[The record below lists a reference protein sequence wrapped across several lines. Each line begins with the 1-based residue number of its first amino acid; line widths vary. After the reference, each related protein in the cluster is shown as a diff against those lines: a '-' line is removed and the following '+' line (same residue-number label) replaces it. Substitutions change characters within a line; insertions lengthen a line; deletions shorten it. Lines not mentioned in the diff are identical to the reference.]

1 MSDIRGILFDK
12 DGTLFDF
19 HATWGGWTAAL
30 LFDLTGEDPDRAAT
44 LGAAIGYDLHAR
56 RFAPDSIVIANTPD
70 EIAQALLPHLPGAT
84 PTGLVNRMNLLAAQ
98 AVLAP
103 AVPLAPLFSGLRG
116 RGLKLGLAT
125 NDAEAPA
132 RTHLASVGVHDLFDF
147 VAGFDSGFG
156 GKPAPGM
163 LLAFADRFGLAP
175 AQVVMVGDSRH
186 DLIAG
191 RAAGMRTVGVL
202 TGMAAMAELEPL
214 ADAVLPDIGHL
225 PEWLE
230 EMSPVE
236 SAA

>member
-30 LFDLTGEDPDRAAT
+30 LLDLAGDDPERAMG
-44 LGAAIGYDLHAR
+44 LGTAIGYDLQAR
-56 RFAPDSIVIANTPD
+56 RFAPDSVVIANTPE

-103 AVPLAPLFSGLRG
+103 AVPLVPLFTTLRR

-132 RTHLASVGVHDLFDF
+132 RTHLASAGVHDLFDF
-147 VAGFDSGFG
+147 IAGFDSGHG

-175 AQVVMVGDSRH
+175 AQVLMVGDSRH

-191 RAAGMRTVGVL
+191 RSAGMRTVGVL
-202 TGMAAMAELEPL
+202 TGMAGAADLEPL
-214 ADAVLPDIGHL
+214 ADAVLSDIGQL
-225 PEWLE
+225 PGWLDD
-230 EMSPVE
+230 MSLVE